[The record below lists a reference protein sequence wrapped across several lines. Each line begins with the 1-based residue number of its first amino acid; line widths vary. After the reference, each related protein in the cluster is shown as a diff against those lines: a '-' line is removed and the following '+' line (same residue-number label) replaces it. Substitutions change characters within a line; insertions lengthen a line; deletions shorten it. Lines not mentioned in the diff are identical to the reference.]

1 MEVNLHCTIANLIP
15 KIDLKAP
22 ERLSISSRV
31 FDQCRLLPP
40 VGLHQQTDGHDFKTW
55 LTLFLQPPAEYS
67 LPLLA
72 HRALRHAR
80 TRSYELSRLGLFAI
94 SRRTSRPG

>member
-1 MEVNLHCTIANLIP
+1 MEVNLHCTIANLVP

-40 VGLHQQTDGHDFKTW
+40 VGLHQQPDRHDFKTW

-72 HRALRHAR
+72 RRAFRHDG
-80 TRSYELSRLGLFAI
+80 TRSDELSRLRLFAR
-94 SRRTSRPG
+94 SGQRT

>member
-1 MEVNLHCTIANLIP
+1 MEVNLHCTIANLAP

-22 ERLSISSRV
+22 ASLSISSRV

-40 VGLHQQTDGHDFKTW
+40 VGLHYQTEGHGFKTW
-55 LTLFLQPPAEYS
+55 LTLFPQPRAECS

-72 HRALRHAR
+72 RRALRHAR
-80 TRSYELSRLGLFAI
+80 TGSYALSRLGLFAI
-94 SRRTSRPG
+94 SRRTP